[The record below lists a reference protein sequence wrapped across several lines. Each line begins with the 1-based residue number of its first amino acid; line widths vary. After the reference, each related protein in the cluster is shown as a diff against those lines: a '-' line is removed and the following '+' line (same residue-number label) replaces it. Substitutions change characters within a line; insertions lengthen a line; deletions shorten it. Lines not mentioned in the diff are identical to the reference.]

1 MGLELFLNSSI
12 DLRGVEVEYKS
23 EVEFEGIEEAGSE
36 SIIEREL
43 ETIIAPL
50 YTLQMEK
57 QREIKRG
64 FFSFSYLLCCL
75 TRNFGDFENTV
86 HSPGSC
92 YGIPCIIE
100 WDSLVYLFLFFCF
113 LFPIFFLPRKG
124 KLEKHQYIIVK
135 KKNTHF
141 SLMDIF
147 KFSIISK
154 NRRDGY
160 GKRIELPKPTVYNY
174 RKNTQKSVTKS

>member
-12 DLRGVEVEYKS
+12 DLRGLEVEYKS

-64 FFSFSYLLCCL
+64 GFSFSYLLCGL
-75 TRNFGDFENTV
+75 TRNLGDFENTV

-92 YGIPCIIE
+92 YGITCIIE
-100 WDSLVYLFLFFCF
+100 WDSLVYFIFLF
-113 LFPIFFLPRKG
+113 
-124 KLEKHQYIIVK
+124 Y
-135 KKNTHF
+135 F
-141 SLMDIF
+141 SEIG
-147 KFSIISK
+147 
-154 NRRDGY
+154 RAH
-160 GKRIELPKPTVYNY
+160 V
-174 RKNTQKSVTKS
+174 